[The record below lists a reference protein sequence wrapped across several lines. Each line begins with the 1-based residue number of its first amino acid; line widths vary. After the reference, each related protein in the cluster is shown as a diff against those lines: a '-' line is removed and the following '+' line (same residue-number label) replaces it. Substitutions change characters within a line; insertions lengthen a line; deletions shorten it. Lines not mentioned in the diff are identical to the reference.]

1 MRTNHSIAALISLW
15 FMAPGVLADPIPSEI
30 EAQGIELMQ
39 SGEYQQAEEVFEKL
53 VEMRPES
60 FVGHYNLAAA
70 HSMQG
75 EIEEAI
81 TSMSE
86 AIRIGFSDIAQ
97 LRRDPDLVS
106 LRADEW
112 FAELNR
118 QWGELIKARRESD
131 IARIEGLIRKGI
143 ERRSDETLRV
153 ELRSAHDPLATD
165 EAMAEIEMIAK
176 WATGE
181 IFTDLPRQDLSEQPW
196 IMIALPDRAGFGMW
210 ATSVFG
216 PSVRGSISSVGG
228 AYEHQQRRLVAQDL
242 GATLRHEFVHVLH
255 WRDMNRL
262 GQAHAPWVQ
271 EGLASLIEDY
281 DLRGGTPDPVPS
293 WRTNIVKRLLDVGRL
308 PSIETLSRIE
318 MNAFTAKRPLAQYA
332 QARTLMLWLLE
343 TNKLRAFYQHYC
355 KHYSE
360 DPSGYQS
367 LLAAT
372 GTEPESLEKQYRDWV
387 RALPSVPETGSD
399 LQATLGIEIENGTGD
414 GVLVKG
420 LQGDARRR
428 TGLRLNAVITH
439 INDQPTRDL
448 FEFIRVIGQYQP
460 GQRVTLRWRRG
471 SVHSTSEA
479 TLIAGD

>member
-1 MRTNHSIAALISLW
+1 MTMTRTALGLLMSLIL
-15 FMAPGVLADPIPSEI
+15 ATPVLAEPMPSVV
-30 EAQGIELMQ
+30 EAEGIALMQ
-39 SGEYQQAEEVFEKL
+39 SGSYQEAEEVFERL
-53 VEMRPES
+53 IAMRPDS

-81 TSMSE
+81 DAMSE
-86 AIRIGFSDIAQ
+86 AITIGFSDKAQ
-97 LRRDPDLVS
+97 LKRDPDLER

-112 FAELNR
+112 FSELMN
-118 QWGELIKARRESD
+118 QWGALIEARRESD
-131 IARIEGLIRKGI
+131 IARIEGLIRRGI
-143 ERRSDETLRV
+143 ERRSDEQLRI
-153 ELRSAHDPLATD
+153 ELRSAHDPVATD
-165 EAMAEIEMIAK
+165 EAMEEIGMIAG
-176 WATGE
+176 WAQEE
-181 IFTDLPRQDLSEQPW
+181 IFTGLPKQDLADMPW
-196 IMIALPDRAGFGMW
+196 IMIGLPDRAGFGMW

-228 AYEHQQRRLVAQDL
+228 AYEHQERRLVAQDL

-281 DLRGGTPDPVPS
+281 DLRGGDPVPVPS

-308 PSIETLSRIE
+308 PTIETLSQIE

-332 QARTLMLWLLE
+332 QARTLMLWLLD
-343 TNKLRAFYQHYC
+343 TNKLDRFYEHYC
-355 KHYSE
+355 SLYSD

-367 LLAAT
+367 LLAVT
-372 GTEPESLEKQYRDWV
+372 GHEPEALERAYRDWV
-387 RALPSVPETGSD
+387 KGLESVPETGSD
-399 LQATLGIEIENGTGD
+399 LRATLGIEIENGSGD
-414 GVLVKG
+414 GVIVKG

-439 INDQPTRDL
+439 IEGQPTRDL

-460 GQRVTLRWRRG
+460 GQTVTLRWRRG
-471 SVHSTSEA
+471 KVHSTSEA
-479 TLIAGD
+479 QLITR

>member
-1 MRTNHSIAALISLW
+1 MRTNRTIAALLTIWS
-15 FMAPGVLADPIPSEI
+15 MTSTAVADPSPSEI
-30 EAQGIELMQ
+30 EARGIGLMQ
-39 SGEYQQAEEVFEKL
+39 QGDYQQAEEVFAKL

-75 EIEEAI
+75 EIDEAI

-97 LRRDPDLVS
+97 LRRDPDLES
-106 LRADEW
+106 LRGDEW

-118 QWGELIKARRESD
+118 HWGELIGARRESD

-143 ERRSDETLRV
+143 ERRSDETLRI
-153 ELRSAHDPLATD
+153 ELRSAHDPVATD
-165 EAMAEIEMIAK
+165 EALSEIEMIAK
-176 WATGE
+176 WAQRE
-181 IFTDLPRQDLSEQPW
+181 FFTDLPSQDLDELPW

-308 PSIETLSRIE
+308 PSIETLSQIE
-318 MNAFTAKRPLAQYA
+318 MNSFTAKRPLAQYA

-343 TNKLRAFYQHYC
+343 TNKLRAFYRHYC
-355 KHYSE
+355 EHYSE

-372 GTEPESLEKQYRDWV
+372 GTEPEMLEKQYRDWV

-399 LQATLGIEIENGTGD
+399 LRATLGIEIENGTGD

-439 INDQPTRDL
+439 INGQPTRDL

-460 GQRVTLRWRRG
+460 GQSVTLHWRRG
-471 SVHSTSEA
+471 TVHSTSEA
-479 TLIAGD
+479 ALIARD